1 MLTDRIALAAA
12 RSSVVETRLPAVAA
26 EPERGQVQ
34 VLVFGGIISP
44 VFAGGVE
51 LSARACGPS
60 TTSPCRLSAAPQPSN
75 AEIPAAACL
84 SLLASGCRCPQGPA
98 PWRRGRLGHRRWG
111 GDDVPG
117 ADAGDRPHPDAV

>member
-44 VFAGGVE
+44 VFAGGGGTQRPGLRPLNDIAMSA
-51 LSARACGPS
+51 LSS
-60 TTSPCRLSAAPQPSN
+60 TAAGQ
-75 AEIPAAACL
+75 C
-84 SLLASGCRCPQGPA
+84 
-98 PWRRGRLGHRRWG
+98 
-111 GDDVPG
+111 
-117 ADAGDRPHPDAV
+117 